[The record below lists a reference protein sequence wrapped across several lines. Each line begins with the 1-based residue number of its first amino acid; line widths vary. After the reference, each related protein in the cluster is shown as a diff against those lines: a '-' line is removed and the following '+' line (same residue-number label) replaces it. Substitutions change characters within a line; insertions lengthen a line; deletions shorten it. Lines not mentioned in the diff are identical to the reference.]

1 MLLVNLGTIALT
13 LGVAAY
19 GATTDLHAVALVGVL
34 ASITIAVAMV
44 TRARRSLRTAELSS
58 ALLEA
63 VLAES
68 ERARARLDM
77 DNAKLQQANAGLRT
91 IQLALAQGFDLI
103 DERTQGRL
111 RKIVEESGDAL
122 AALVDETLDE

>member
-1 MLLVNLGTIALT
+1 
-13 LGVAAY
+13 
-19 GATTDLHAVALVGVL
+19 
-34 ASITIAVAMV
+34 MV
-44 TRARRSLRTAELSS
+44 TRARGSLRRAELSS
-58 ALLEA
+58 ALLET

-91 IQLALAQGFDLI
+91 VQLAVAQGFDLI

-111 RKIVEESGDAL
+111 REIVEESGDEL
-122 AALVDETLDE
+122 VALVDETLEE

>member
-1 MLLVNLGTIALT
+1 
-13 LGVAAY
+13 
-19 GATTDLHAVALVGVL
+19 
-34 ASITIAVAMV
+34 MV

-91 IQLALAQGFDLI
+91 IQLAVAQGFDLI